1 MKTKKL
7 RWGLLSTAR
16 INRAVIPPIRSSSRG
31 DLTAV
36 CSRTQ
41 ERVQAYAQEWK
52 IPRTF
57 DSYEAMLADPDIDVI
72 YNPLPNSMHTEWTI
86 KAAQAGKH
94 VLCEKPM
101 ALTVEEVDQMIA
113 AAFQTGKVISEA
125 FMYRHHPQT
134 LKVKQLI
141 EEGEI
146 GELRMIKGAFSFF
159 LDRPG
164 DVRVDPDLGGGSIW
178 DVGCYPISYTRFMV
192 GAEPETVFGSQ
203 VTGSTGTDDTFAGQ
217 MRFPGDILAQFDCSF
232 RVQHRTYMEIAG
244 SKGTITIKRPFTP
257 KHVESI
263 ELKQGDKVHKIIVRS
278 GNLYAGE
285 IEDMH
290 DAILEGKSPRVSLQ
304 DSRGTVQAITALLRS
319 ARENRPVEI
328 SS

>member
-16 INRAVIPPIRSSSRG
+16 INRAVIPPIRSSSCG

-72 YNPLPNSMHTEWTI
+72 YNPLPNSLHTEWAI

-94 VLCEKPM
+94 VLCEKPL

-192 GAEPETVFGSQ
+192 GAEPEAVFGSQ
-203 VTGSTGTDDTFAGQ
+203 VTGLTGTDDTFAGQ

-244 SKGTITIKRPFTP
+244 SKGTITVKRPFTP

-263 ELKQGDKVHKIIVRS
+263 ELKQGDKVHKIVVRS

-290 DAILEGKSPRVSLQ
+290 DAILEGKPPRVSLQ

>member
-57 DSYEAMLADPDIDVI
+57 DSYETMLADPDIDVI
-72 YNPLPNSMHTEWTI
+72 YNPLPNSLHTEWTI

-94 VLCEKPM
+94 VLCEKPL

-192 GAEPETVFGSQ
+192 GAEPEAVFGSQ
-203 VTGSTGTDDTFAGQ
+203 VTGLTGTDDTFAGQ

-244 SKGTITIKRPFTP
+244 SKGTITVKRPFTP

-263 ELKQGDKVHKIIVRS
+263 ELKQGDKVHKIVVRS

-290 DAILEGKSPRVSLQ
+290 DAILEGKPPRVSLQ